1 MRRSLSALLCLV
13 VLISLFFCTAAN
25 AQLPAEEVGTAELP
39 PPRDSWLMVRAFTDG
54 NYIFDAEDGQMQ
66 GLVSHH
72 LYTPALVTVPERGE
86 IYHVDSFLT
95 RRERGERNDVLTVVD
110 LKTLTTKAEIDIPDK
125 AAALPHRGHI
135 ALLGDDRHLVV
146 YNLTPAQSVSIVDVI
161 DREFDGEIA
170 TPGCAISLPVEQRA
184 FLMICAD
191 GALQLIELDAD
202 GKMLR
207 RDRSEPFFLP
217 DQDPVFALNILT
229 ADGWLLISHDGLAYR
244 VAVEQGRVSVS
255 EPNDLL
261 DAADHEQQWRPGG
274 EQPVSVHRPT
284 NRLYVLM
291 HQGGVDTH
299 AQPGTEVW
307 VYDLDSMRR
316 VQRVLL
322 EAAAMRLLVSQQEEP
337 RLYVLGVDER
347 LRIFDGRRLSLL
359 RIIDELGAWPG
370 MLQLLARH
378 D

>member
-13 VLISLFFCTAAN
+13 VLISLFFCATAS

-66 GLVSHH
+66 GLVPHH

-146 YNLTPAQSVSIVDVI
+146 YNLTPAQSVSVVDVI

-170 TPGCAISLPVEQRA
+170 TPGCAVSLPVEHRA

-191 GALQLIELDAD
+191 GALQLIEEQIEQIERPGWEERQCYAEILRIKGWMLTLKDDPEGAEQNYLSSLDCAREQQAKSWELRTSTSLARLWQQQ
-202 GKMLR
+202 GKVKEAR
-207 RDRSEPFFLP
+207 
-217 DQDPVFALNILT
+217 
-229 ADGWLLISHDGLAYR
+229 
-244 VAVEQGRVSVS
+244 
-255 EPNDLL
+255 DLL
-261 DAADHEQQWRPGG
+261 AP
-274 EQPVSVHRPT
+274 
-284 NRLYVLM
+284 
-291 HQGGVDTH
+291 
-299 AQPGTEVW
+299 
-307 VYDLDSMRR
+307 VYDWFTEGFDTKDLK
-316 VQRVLL
+316 QAKALL
-322 EAAAMRLLVSQQEEP
+322 TE
-337 RLYVLGVDER
+337 
-347 LRIFDGRRLSLL
+347 LR
-359 RIIDELGAWPG
+359 
-370 MLQLLARH
+370 
-378 D
+378 